1 MPNYQTTP
9 KIAFTNLLLRNH
21 PEAAAWIRGNAQN
34 PDLSGSVK
42 FYPTTYG
49 GVLVETQIF
58 GLPDPDAPGS
68 GNFYAM
74 HIHESGDC
82 SDSFSHT
89 GTHYNPKNT
98 EHPNHAGDLPPL
110 LSNRGYAFSVFYT
123 KRFTIPEIIG
133 KAVIIHEK
141 PDDFTSQPAGNAGE
155 KIGCGEI
162 QWVV

>member
-9 KIAFTNLLLRNH
+9 RIAFTNLLLRDH

-34 PDLSGSVK
+34 PDLNGSVK

-49 GVLVETQIF
+49 GVLVEAQIF
-58 GLPDPDAPGS
+58 GLPDPGTPGS

-74 HIHESGDC
+74 HIHESRDC
-82 SDSFSHT
+82 GDSFAHT
-89 GTHYNPKNT
+89 GMHYNPRNT
-98 EHPNHAGDLPPL
+98 DHPAHAGDLPPL
-110 LSNRGYAFSVFYT
+110 LGNQGYAFSVFYT
-123 KRFTIPEIIG
+123 KRFTIPEIIE
-133 KAVIIHEK
+133 KAVIIHGK

-162 QWVV
+162 RWVV